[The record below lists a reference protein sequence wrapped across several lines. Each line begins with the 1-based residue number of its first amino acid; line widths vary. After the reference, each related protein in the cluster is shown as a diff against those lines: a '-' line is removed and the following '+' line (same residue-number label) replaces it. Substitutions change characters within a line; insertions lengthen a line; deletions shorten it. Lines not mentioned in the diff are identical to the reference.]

1 MITLGGHR
9 TTEECLAHGIHDLE
23 MYACPRW
30 FKFFSLWLYYLRS
43 PKQADYDKLALRV
56 AGIVPELELAL
67 REDRLGPHMRRLV
80 FITNLPG
87 GGQGAKIQK

>member
-1 MITLGGHR
+1 
-9 TTEECLAHGIHDLE
+9 

-30 FKFFSLWLYYLRS
+30 FRFFSLWLYYLRS

-56 AGIVPELELAL
+56 AGFVPELELAL

-80 FITNLPG
+80 LLTKVRG
-87 GGQGAKIQK
+87 VGHGAEIQK